1 MQSLF
6 RRLTLA
12 SLAVAL
18 VSGLSA
24 SAYAQAQPP
33 AAPKAAP
40 FPTPSDPPPQAGEP
54 QGGGKE
60 NGTGIPPAD
69 LADPTSPD
77 DRAKLLDN
85 LYAYLATA
93 DSADRANSI
102 ANAVERLWLW
112 SGSDTIA
119 VLMNRALVAA
129 NEKNYDLSLKL
140 LDTVVELAPDYA
152 EGWNRRAYVYYMQGD
167 MERALGDLRRVLAL
181 EPNHFKALDGVA
193 SIMNGLGEK
202 KAALEAYKRLLAVH
216 PYWPGAKDAVDEL
229 KREVDGQ
236 GI

>member
-1 MQSLF
+1 MQSLI
-6 RRLTLA
+6 RRLVHAWPALFAIAIATSFPA
-12 SLAVAL
+12 SV
-18 VSGLSA
+18 
-24 SAYAQAQPP
+24 YAQTAPQPVP
-33 AAPKAAP
+33 RATP
-40 FPTPSDPPPQAGEP
+40 FPTPSDPPAPKAGEP
-54 QGGGKE
+54 DGDAAPQPE
-60 NGTGIPPAD
+60 

-77 DRAKLLDN
+77 QRAKLLDN

-93 DSADRANSI
+93 DSAERATSL
-102 ANAVERLWLW
+102 ASAVERLWLW

-119 VLMNRALVAA
+119 VLMNRSLGAA
-129 NEKNYDLSLKL
+129 NDRNYDLALQL

-167 MERALGDLRRVLAL
+167 MERAMGDLRRVLAL

-193 SIMNGLGEK
+193 NIMNNLGEK
-202 KAALEAYKRLLAVH
+202 KAALEAYRRLLAVH
-216 PYWPGAKDAVDEL
+216 PFWPGAKEAVDDL